1 MAQNNAGAPSL
12 PGGEGRIT
20 LPVRSQ
26 EGATSAHI
34 DHQGRPVGSE
44 NITSGDETTI
54 SSTISSTIA
63 DRNRNNTTNNAVAGE
78 QSAIHLFTAS
88 RPSLATI
95 TPLTNNNRRHLE
107 LREWVRRNPRP
118 FDPRRPYRNT
128 SLEEVRVSR
137 TRFGRWR
144 GMENSFDDGDEE
156 DEDDQIY
163 YDRLNE
169 MTVEGEIA
177 LYEAGLIFLGA
188 TRAFFTDGSEDDITL
203 LAFNLPPPEALVP
216 HPLLPDRVR
225 RLRSLS
231 PSFRNDVDLGEIAL
245 PRGPLLPGGDNSG
258 SSAPNVGPQPQ
269 GNADAT
275 TPRREN
281 EH

>member
-1 MAQNNAGAPSL
+1 MAENNAGAPSL
-12 PGGEGRIT
+12 PGGEDRIT

-34 DHQGRPVGSE
+34 DHQGRRVDGE

-54 SSTISSTIA
+54 SSAIA
-63 DRNRNNTTNNAVAGE
+63 DRSRNNTTNNAVAGE
-78 QSAIHLFTAS
+78 QSAIHRFTAS

-144 GMENSFDDGDEE
+144 GMEDSFDDGD
-156 DEDDQIY
+156 
-163 YDRLNE
+163 
-169 MTVEGEIA
+169 
-177 LYEAGLIFLGA
+177 
-188 TRAFFTDGSEDDITL
+188 
-203 LAFNLPPPEALVP
+203 
-216 HPLLPDRVR
+216 
-225 RLRSLS
+225 
-231 PSFRNDVDLGEIAL
+231 
-245 PRGPLLPGGDNSG
+245 
-258 SSAPNVGPQPQ
+258 
-269 GNADAT
+269 
-275 TPRREN
+275 
-281 EH
+281 